1 MIYHIRK
8 VVIVMVCN
16 NCKNEISDTAL
27 YCPICGT
34 AVKAAEIPQPASQEQ
49 GYQEQIPSQI
59 PEQQQVQANVQQEIP
74 QENIPQSE
82 QPIPNQQGYQQI
94 PPQQGYQQGYQQV
107 PPQQGYQQGYQ

>member
-1 MIYHIRK
+1 
-8 VVIVMVCN
+8 MVCN

-59 PEQQQVQANVQQEIP
+59 PEPVSYTHLDMYKRQVLIP
-74 QENIPQSE
+74 QWKYSQL
-82 QPIPNQQGYQQI
+82 G
-94 PPQQGYQQGYQQV
+94 
-107 PPQQGYQQGYQ
+107 